1 MPYQTDGKRDYEKEK
16 RLYEDKHPERKTANA
31 KRKKARREAEKAG
44 LVKKGDGKH
53 VDHKKPLT
61 EGGSNDKSNLRVVPA
76 KENLKK
82 EANRKKKEA
91 KK

>member
-1 MPYQTDGKRDYEKEK
+1 MPYQTNGERDYKKEK
-16 RLYEDKHPERKTANA
+16 MLYEDKHPERKEA
-31 KRKKARREAEKAG
+31 RKKRVKNRKEAEKKG
-44 LVKKGDGKH
+44 LVKRNDGKH
-53 VDHKKPLT
+53 IDHKKPLT

-82 EANRKKKEA
+82 EALRKKREA